1 MKKTYINP
9 ECVAHKVDTI
19 LPIALSSN
27 LHDKTPSNDNDD
39 DNQFVKGDGAW
50 DDQW

>member
-9 ECVAHKVDTI
+9 ECVAYKVDTI

-27 LHDKTPSNDNDD
+27 LHNERPTNDDD
-39 DNQFVKGDGAW
+39 DNQFVKEDGAW
-50 DDQW
+50 DGQW

>member
-9 ECVAHKVDTI
+9 VCVAHKVDTI

-27 LHDKTPSNDNDD
+27 PHDRMPSKDD
-39 DNQFVKGDGAW
+39 DLNNQFVKGDGAW

>member
-9 ECVAHKVDTI
+9 VCVAHKVDTI
-19 LPIALSSN
+19 LPIALSN
-27 LHDKTPSNDNDD
+27 LQNKRPSNDNPD

>member
-19 LPIALSSN
+19 LPIALSN
-27 LHDKTPSNDNDD
+27 LQNKRPSNDNPD

>member
-9 ECVAHKVDTI
+9 VCVAHKVDTI
-19 LPIALSSN
+19 LPIALSN
-27 LHDKTPSNDNDD
+27 PHDRMPSKDD
-39 DNQFVKGDGAW
+39 PNNQFVKEDGAW

>member
-9 ECVAHKVDTI
+9 ECIAHKVDTI
-19 LPIALSSN
+19 LPIALSN
-27 LHDKTPSNDNDD
+27 LQYKRPSKDD
-39 DNQFVKGDGAW
+39 PDNQFVKEGDAW

>member
-19 LPIALSSN
+19 LPIALSN
-27 LHDKTPSNDNDD
+27 LQNKRPSNDDD
-39 DNQFVKGDGAW
+39 DNQFVKGDDAW

>member
-19 LPIALSSN
+19 LPIALSN
-27 LHDKTPSNDNDD
+27 LQNKRPSYDND
-39 DNQFVKGDGAW
+39 DNQFVKGDDAW

>member
-27 LHDKTPSNDNDD
+27 PHDRMPSNDNS
-39 DNQFVKGDGAW
+39 DNQFVKGDDAW

>member
-27 LHDKTPSNDNDD
+27 PHDRMPSKDD
-39 DNQFVKGDGAW
+39 PNNQFVKGDGAW

>member
-19 LPIALSSN
+19 LPIALSN
-27 LHDKTPSNDNDD
+27 LHDRMPSKDD
-39 DNQFVKGDGAW
+39 PDNQFVKEGGAW

>member
-27 LHDKTPSNDNDD
+27 LQNKRPSNDDPN
-39 DNQFVKGDGAW
+39 NHFVKEDDAW

>member
-19 LPIALSSN
+19 LPIALSN
-27 LHDKTPSNDNDD
+27 LQNKRPSNDND
-39 DNQFVKGDGAW
+39 DNQFVKGDDAW

>member
-19 LPIALSSN
+19 LPIALSN
-27 LHDKTPSNDNDD
+27 LHDEKPQNDD
-39 DNQFVKGDGAW
+39 LNNQFVKGDDAW

>member
-19 LPIALSSN
+19 LPIALSN
-27 LHDKTPSNDNDD
+27 LHDRMPSNDHPD
-39 DNQFVKGDGAW
+39 DNQFGKGDGAW

>member
-9 ECVAHKVDTI
+9 ECIAHKVETI
-19 LPIALSSN
+19 LPIALSN
-27 LHDKTPSNDNDD
+27 LQNKRPSNDNS

>member
-9 ECVAHKVDTI
+9 VCVAHKVDTI
-19 LPIALSSN
+19 LPIALSN
-27 LHDKTPSNDNDD
+27 PHDEKPSKDD
-39 DNQFVKGDGAW
+39 PNNQFVKEDDAW

>member
-19 LPIALSSN
+19 LPIALPN
-27 LHDKTPSNDNDD
+27 PHDRMTSKDD
-39 DNQFVKGDGAW
+39 LDNQFVKGDGAW

>member
-19 LPIALSSN
+19 LPIALSN
-27 LHDKTPSNDNDD
+27 LHDKRPSNDNS
-39 DNQFVKGDGAW
+39 DNQFVKEDGAW

>member
-9 ECVAHKVDTI
+9 VCVAHKVDTI
-19 LPIALSSN
+19 LPIALSN
-27 LHDKTPSNDNDD
+27 PQNKRPKNDD
-39 DNQFVKGDGAW
+39 PDNQFVKEDDAW

>member
-27 LHDKTPSNDNDD
+27 LHDEKPSNDND

>member
-19 LPIALSSN
+19 LPIALSN
-27 LHDKTPSNDNDD
+27 PHDEKPSNGNPA
-39 DNQFVKGDGAW
+39 NQFVKEDGAW

>member
-9 ECVAHKVDTI
+9 VCVAHKVDTI
-19 LPIALSSN
+19 LPIAISN
-27 LHDKTPSNDNDD
+27 PHDKMPSNDNPD
-39 DNQFVKGDGAW
+39 DNQFVKGDDAW

>member
-19 LPIALSSN
+19 LSISLSI
-27 LHDKTPSNDNDD
+27 LHDVKPTKDDLDNR
-39 DNQFVKGDGAW
+39 FVKGDSA
-50 DDQW
+50 

>member
-1 MKKTYINP
+1 MKKTYIAP

-27 LHDKTPSNDNDD
+27 LHDNKPTTDD
-39 DNQFVKGDGAW
+39 PDNQFVKEDGAW

>member
-9 ECVAHKVDTI
+9 ECIAHKVDTI
-19 LPIALSSN
+19 LPIARSN
-27 LHDKTPSNDNDD
+27 PHDEKPSNDKP

>member
-1 MKKTYINP
+1 MKKKYINP

-19 LPIALSSN
+19 LPIALSN
-27 LHDKTPSNDNDD
+27 LQNKRPSNDND
-39 DNQFVKGDGAW
+39 DNQFVKGDDAW

>member
-19 LPIALSSN
+19 LPIALSN
-27 LHDKTPSNDNDD
+27 LQNKRPSKDD
-39 DNQFVKGDGAW
+39 DLNNQFVKGDGAW

>member
-9 ECVAHKVDTI
+9 VCVAHKVDTI

-27 LHDKTPSNDNDD
+27 LQNKRPQNDD
-39 DNQFVKGDGAW
+39 LNNQFVKGDDAW

>member
-1 MKKTYINP
+1 MKKKYINP

-27 LHDKTPSNDNDD
+27 PHDRMPSNDNS
-39 DNQFVKGDGAW
+39 DNQFVKGDDAW

>member
-1 MKKTYINP
+1 MKKTHINP

-19 LPIALSSN
+19 LPIALSN
-27 LHDKTPSNDNDD
+27 LQNKRPSNDND
-39 DNQFVKGDGAW
+39 DNQFVKGDDAW

>member
-9 ECVAHKVDTI
+9 VCVAHKVDTI
-19 LPIALSSN
+19 LPIALSN
-27 LHDKTPSNDNDD
+27 LHDEKPTKDD
-39 DNQFVKGDGAW
+39 LDNQFVKEGDAW

>member
-9 ECVAHKVDTI
+9 ECIAHKVDTI

-27 LHDKTPSNDNDD
+27 PHDRMPSKDND

>member
-9 ECVAHKVDTI
+9 ECIAHKVDTI
-19 LPIALSSN
+19 LPIALSN
-27 LHDKTPSNDNDD
+27 LHDEKPSNDIP
-39 DNQFVKGDGAW
+39 DNQFVKEGGAW

>member
-9 ECVAHKVDTI
+9 ECIAHKVDTI
-19 LPIALSSN
+19 LPIALSN
-27 LHDKTPSNDNDD
+27 PRDKKPKNDD
-39 DNQFVKGDGAW
+39 LNNQFVKGDDAW